1 LDKYSEIIYDK
12 NNYLKVAAWLT
23 PELVNQG
30 RFREMVLE
38 TNRASNEFRVFY
50 DHDQAEEWLLRD

>member
-1 LDKYSEIIYDK
+1 
-12 NNYLKVAAWLT
+12 VLT

-38 TNRASNEFRVFY
+38 ANKGNQFRVFY
-50 DHDQAEEWLLRD
+50 QREAAELWLAGE